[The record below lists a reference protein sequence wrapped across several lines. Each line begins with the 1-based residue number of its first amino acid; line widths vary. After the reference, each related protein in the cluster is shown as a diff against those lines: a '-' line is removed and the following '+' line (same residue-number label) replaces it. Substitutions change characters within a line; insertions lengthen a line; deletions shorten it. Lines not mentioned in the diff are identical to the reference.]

1 VALFR
6 RRTQKRAWTAEP
18 YVPPFPGVSAY
29 GRSRPDTP
37 ESAMQIA
44 AVWACV
50 RLVADAISMM
60 RIERFR
66 EAGDGTP
73 ILMPTGTLLDQPA
86 AGRAFPEWVYEVV
99 VSLLLRG
106 NAYGKI
112 IGRDPLDGAPSQIE
126 LQSPDAVTIRNAGDG
141 SFAYYF
147 GTKRM
152 DPGEVWH
159 LRGFAFP
166 GSRVGL
172 SPISYAAKTLSLAAG
187 AEDFAEGFF
196 SDGAHPSSVLTTD
209 QVVDQ
214 DAARAIKDRFRAA
227 VNGREPVV
235 LGLGVTHQAIQVTPE
250 ESQFLATQE
259 FSIAQIARFFG
270 VPADMIGG
278 PSGGSM
284 TYANI
289 EQRSLDFLTYC
300 IQPWLTRIEA
310 SLSMLLPDDQRVRFD
325 TSVLLRTDAETR
337 AKVQAIQVASKLRTQ
352 TELRRSDG
360 LAPLTEEQKA
370 ELDLVPLM
378 VTPTGTVKATPALG
392 ASEELPTG
400 SSETKGATVVN
411 VLPSPPAEVRL
422 EHHTHVDAAPAP
434 AVNVTVTPAQVRL
447 EQPITVQPADVRLAL
462 PAPAPTRR
470 SIEYNSAGDIA
481 AIVEEA
487 A

>member
-1 VALFR
+1 
-6 RRTQKRAWTAEP
+6 
-18 YVPPFPGVSAY
+18 
-29 GRSRPDTP
+29 
-37 ESAMQIA
+37 
-44 AVWACV
+44 
-50 RLVADAISMM
+50 
-60 RIERFR
+60 
-66 EAGDGTP
+66 
-73 ILMPTGTLLDQPA
+73 LLDQPA

-112 IGRDPLDGAPSQIE
+112 IGWNKLDGGAPSQIE
-126 LQSPDAVTIRNAGDG
+126 LQSPDAVTIRKAADG
-141 SFAYYF
+141 SFDYYF

-152 DPGEVWH
+152 EPGEVWH

-166 GSRVGL
+166 GSQLGL

-214 DAARAIKDRFRAA
+214 DAARVIKDRFRAA

-310 SLSMLLPDDQRVRFD
+310 SLSMLLPANQRVRFD

-360 LAPLTEEQKA
+360 LAPLTQEQKA

-392 ASEELPTG
+392 ASEELPT
-400 SSETKGATVVN
+400 SESKSGGLTIVN
-411 VLPSPPAEVRL
+411 NPAPIEVRNEVHNRYTMPAAPTSDVNITVLPAE
-422 EHHTHVDAAPAP
+422 
-434 AVNVTVTPAQVRL
+434 VRL